1 MLSLSLILFLAA
13 LVVVLMASV
22 NKAPLWVG
30 VLLHILGTLTSAGM
44 AQVNRREAIVTILCV
59 PAGVEI

>member
-13 LVVVLMASV
+13 LVVGLMASV

-30 VLLHILGTLTSAGM
+30 VLLHILGTLTSTGWP
-44 AQVNRREAIVTILCV
+44 VR
-59 PAGVEI
+59 